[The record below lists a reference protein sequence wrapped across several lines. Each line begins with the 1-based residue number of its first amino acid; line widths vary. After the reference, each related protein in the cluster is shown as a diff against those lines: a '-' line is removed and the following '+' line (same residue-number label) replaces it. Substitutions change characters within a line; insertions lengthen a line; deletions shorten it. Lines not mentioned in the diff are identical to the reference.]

1 MKKHEEYMA
10 VAIELAEQCPQFPF
24 GAVVVDRTTGTI
36 FAKGICSKDTKQAK
50 SRINYRCE

>member
-10 VAIELAEQCPQFPF
+10 VAIELAKQCPPFPF